1 MVVLSSSPCSVSRS
15 CLYKRALLIGKANFD
30 SADCTTCFYYVCMQF
45 GAVSL
50 ENILENDQF
59 VSDSLFLKGKKVQLS
74 VFVYF
79 QIALQTNDERN
90 WICGTFIHSLAVL
103 RLLLN
108 LGTFSL

>member
-50 ENILENDQF
+50 ENVLENDQF
-59 VSDSLFLKGKKVQLS
+59 VSDSLFLKGKSTV
-74 VFVYF
+74 V
-79 QIALQTNDERN
+79 N
-90 WICGTFIHSLAVL
+90 ICL
-103 RLLLN
+103 
-108 LGTFSL
+108 FSNRTPN

>member
-1 MVVLSSSPCSVSRS
+1 MAAVVVLSSSPCAVSRS

-59 VSDSLFLKGKKVQLS
+59 VSDSLFLKGKSTVVS
-74 VFVYF
+74 
-79 QIALQTNDERN
+79 
-90 WICGTFIHSLAVL
+90 ICL
-103 RLLLN
+103 
-108 LGTFSL
+108 FSNRTPN

>member
-1 MVVLSSSPCSVSRS
+1 MAAVVVLSSSPCSVSRS

-59 VSDSLFLKGKKVQLS
+59 VSDSLFLKGKSTVVS
-74 VFVYF
+74 
-79 QIALQTNDERN
+79 
-90 WICGTFIHSLAVL
+90 ICF
-103 RLLLN
+103 
-108 LGTFSL
+108 FSNRTPN